1 VIAEPLAI
9 TRLLNQAFAVPVYAL
24 LHVVGV
30 TPRHPAAPINNAFA
44 LGLLIAALMLAFF
57 VVVRATLSVEKPA
70 PVQQFAEMIHEFV
83 GGQAEQII
91 GHGYEKFQSFATVVF
106 LFILSCNLIGLIPG
120 INSPTELETVTL
132 ALATATF
139 IFYNYHGFRANGVVG
154 YLKQFAGPVWWLSWL
169 LLPIELVSHFARIMS
184 LSVRLYA
191 NMFAGGLVT
200 LVFFSLVPVG
210 VPVIF
215 LGLHLL
221 VSVIQAFVFMLLV
234 MIYLSV
240 AVSHDH

>member
-1 VIAEPLAI
+1 MPESLAL
-9 TRLLNQAFAVPVYAL
+9 TRLLNQLFGGPVTSMLNAL
-24 LHVVGV
+24 GV
-30 TPRHPAAPINNAFA
+30 HPHHPEAPITNAFA
-44 LGLLIAALMLAFF
+44 LELLIAALLLTFF
-57 VVVRATLSVEKPA
+57 IVVRATLSVEKPA
-70 PVQQFAEMIHEFV
+70 PAQQFAEMIHEFV

-91 GHGYEKFQSFATVVF
+91 GHDYTQFQSFITMVF

-120 INSPTELETVTL
+120 INSPTEIPAVPLGI
-132 ALATATF
+132 AIPTF
-139 IFYNYHGFRANGVVG
+139 LYYNFYGFKSNGLFG

-169 LLPIELVSHFARIMS
+169 LFPIEVISHLARIMS

-210 VPVIF
+210 VPVVF
-215 LGLHLL
+215 LGLHLM

-234 MIYLSV
+234 TIYLSL

>member
-1 VIAEPLAI
+1 MPHTLAW
-9 TRLLNQAFAVPVYAL
+9 TQLLNKIFGGPLTSL
-24 LHVVGV
+24 LEAIGI
-30 TPRHPAAPINNAFA
+30 PLKHPGAPITDAFA
-44 LGLLIAALMLAFF
+44 LEFLIALVMLAFF
-57 VVVRATLSVEKPA
+57 VTVRATLSVEKPA

-91 GHGYEKFQSFATVVF
+91 GHGYEQFQSFVTIIF
-106 LFILSCNLIGLIPG
+106 LFILSCNLIGLVPG
-120 INSPTELETVTL
+120 VNSPTELEIVTL
-132 ALATATF
+132 ALALATF
-139 IFYNYHGFRANGVVG
+139 IYYNYYGFKANGFAG
-154 YLKQFAGPVWWLSWL
+154 YMKQFAGPMWQLSWL
-169 LLPIELVSHFARIMS
+169 LFPIELISHFARIMS

-200 LVFFSLVPVG
+200 LVFFSLVPIG
-210 VPVIF
+210 VPVVF

-234 MIYLSV
+234 MIYLSL

>member
-1 VIAEPLAI
+1 MFGGPL
-9 TRLLNQAFAVPVYAL
+9 TAL
-24 LHVVGV
+24 LQSMGIFV
-30 TPRHPAAPINNAFA
+30 RHPGAPITDAFA
-44 LGLLIAALMLAFF
+44 LEFLIALVMLAFF
-57 VVVRATLSVEKPA
+57 VAVRLTLSVEKPA

-91 GHGYEKFQSFATVVF
+91 GHGYEEFQSFVTIIF

-120 INSPTELETVTL
+120 INSPTELEVVTL
-132 ALATATF
+132 ALAVATF
-139 IFYNYHGFRANGVVG
+139 LYYNYYGFKANGLGG
-154 YLKQFAGPVWWLSWL
+154 YLKQFAGPIWQLSPL
-169 LLPIELVSHFARIMS
+169 LFPIELISHFARIMS

-200 LVFFSLVPVG
+200 LVFFSLIPIG

-234 MIYLSV
+234 MIYLSL

>member
-1 VIAEPLAI
+1 MRESLAL
-9 TRLLNQAFAVPVYAL
+9 TRLLNSLFAGPVDGL
-24 LHVVGV
+24 LNMVGV
-30 TPRHPAAPINNAFA
+30 HPRHPAAPINDAFA
-44 LGLLIAALMLAFF
+44 LELLIAALLFAFF
-57 VVVRATLSVEKPA
+57 LAVRLTLSVEKPA

-83 GGQAEQII
+83 GGQADQII
-91 GHGYEKFQSFATVVF
+91 GHGYERFQSFATIVF

-120 INSPTELETVTL
+120 INSPTELEAVTL

-139 IFYNYHGFRANGVVG
+139 LYFNFYGFKEQGFVG
-154 YLKQFAGPVWWLSWL
+154 YLKHFAGPVWWLAPL
-169 LLPIELVSHFARIMS
+169 MFPIEIVSNVARVMS

-210 VPVIF
+210 VPVVF
-215 LGLHLL
+215 LGLHLM

-234 MIYLSV
+234 MIYLAL
-240 AVSHDH
+240 AVQHEH

>member
-1 VIAEPLAI
+1 
-9 TRLLNQAFAVPVYAL
+9 
-24 LHVVGV
+24 
-30 TPRHPAAPINNAFA
+30 
-44 LGLLIAALMLAFF
+44 
-57 VVVRATLSVEKPA
+57 VEKPA

-91 GHGYEKFQSFATVVF
+91 GHGYEEFQSFITVIF

-139 IFYNYHGFRANGVVG
+139 VYYNFYGFKTQGILG
-154 YLKQFAGPVWWLSWL
+154 YLGHFAGPVWWLAWL
-169 LLPIELVSHFARIMS
+169 LFPIEIISHFARIMS

-210 VPVIF
+210 VPVVF

-221 VSVIQAFVFMLLV
+221 VSVIQSFVFMLLV
-234 MIYLSV
+234 MIYLSLAV
-240 AVSHDH
+240 AHEH

>member
-1 VIAEPLAI
+1 MSESLVLTRILNHVFGGPVTSFLNAI
-9 TRLLNQAFAVPVYAL
+9 
-24 LHVVGV
+24 GV
-30 TPRHPAAPINNAFA
+30 HPHHPGAPITDAFA
-44 LGLLIAALMLAFF
+44 LELLIATLLIAFF
-57 VVVRATLSVEKPA
+57 VVVRVTLSVEKPA

-83 GGQAEQII
+83 GGQADQII
-91 GHGYEKFQSFATVVF
+91 GHGYERFQSFVTVIF

-120 INSPTELETVTL
+120 INSPTELEVVTL
-132 ALATATF
+132 ALAMATF
-139 IFYNYHGFRANGVVG
+139 AYYNFYGFKEQGVVG
-154 YLKQFAGPVWWLSWL
+154 YLKHFAGPVWWLAWL
-169 LLPIELVSHFARIMS
+169 MFPIEIVSHFARIMS

-191 NMFAGGLVT
+191 NMLAGGLVT

-234 MIYLSV
+234 MIYLSL
-240 AVSHDH
+240 AVSHEH

>member
-1 VIAEPLAI
+1 MRESLAL
-9 TRLLNQAFAVPVYAL
+9 TRLLNHLFAGPVDGL
-24 LHVVGV
+24 LNAVGV
-30 TPRHPAAPINNAFA
+30 HPRHPAAPITDAFA
-44 LGLLIAALMLAFF
+44 LELLIAGLLLAFF
-57 VVVRATLSVEKPA
+57 VVVRLTLSVEKPA

-83 GGQAEQII
+83 GGQADQII
-91 GHGYEKFQSFATVVF
+91 GHGYERFQSFTTVVF

-120 INSPTELETVTL
+120 INSPTELEAVTL

-139 IFYNYHGFRANGVVG
+139 LYFNFYGFKEQGFVG
-154 YLKQFAGPVWWLSWL
+154 YLKHFAGPVWWLAWL
-169 LLPIELVSHFARIMS
+169 MFPIEIVSNVARVMS

-210 VPVIF
+210 VPVVF

-221 VSVIQAFVFMLLV
+221 VSVIQSFVFMLLV
-234 MIYLSV
+234 LIYLSV
-240 AVSHDH
+240 AVSHEH